1 MQNAIELAN
10 RQHGVITAAQLQD
23 LGVSRGVVRRFV
35 GDGVLR
41 RTSRGVYVLG
51 GFPATWR
58 QRLMRSVLAGGEGAA
73 ASHRS
78 AAALLGLA
86 GFREGPI
93 DVTRGGHRSRL
104 SGGRT
109 YHESNRLPEDHVQ
122 EIDGIR
128 VTTAARTAFDLCH
141 VMPARA
147 ARVVDDVITT
157 KLASPAELDRV
168 LARLAGRGRAGIQL
182 FREILDARDDDFVPT
197 ESDLEDLC
205 VAVLAAAGLEAPER
219 QVVLGDGELIGRV
232 DLLYRRARLVIEV
245 DSRTWHD
252 GWKATI
258 EDRRRDA
265 KLMAAGWQVLRVTY
279 WQLTHEPEPF
289 IAAVRTVLARSAA

>member
-1 MQNAIELAN
+1 MSSEGLWATEFSVAP
-10 RQHGVITAAQLQD
+10 
-23 LGVSRGVVRRFV
+23 RGVCTCWA
-35 GDGVLR
+35 D
-41 RTSRGVYVLG
+41 S
-51 GFPATWR
+51 
-58 QRLMRSVLAGGEGAA
+58 QQ
-73 ASHRS
+73 
-78 AAALLGLA
+78 
-86 GFREGPI
+86 
-93 DVTRGGHRSRL
+93 RGGS
-104 SGGRT
+104 
-109 YHESNRLPEDHVQ
+109 
-122 EIDGIR
+122 
-128 VTTAARTAFDLCH
+128 
-141 VMPARA
+141 
-147 ARVVDDVITT
+147 DVITT

-205 VAVLAAAGLEAPER
+205 LAVLAAAGLEAPER

-289 IAAVRTVLARSAA
+289 IAAVRAVLARSAA